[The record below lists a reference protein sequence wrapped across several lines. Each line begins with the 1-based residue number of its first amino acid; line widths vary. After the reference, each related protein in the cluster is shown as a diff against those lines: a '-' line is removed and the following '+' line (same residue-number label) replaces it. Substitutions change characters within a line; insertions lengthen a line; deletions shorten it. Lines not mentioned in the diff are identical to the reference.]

1 VPFGLT
7 IGAQVLS
14 RLLDQV
20 FQDLKFDFVYHYL
33 DDVVIYSESFEAHLE
48 HVQLALDRLR
58 MARLTV
64 KPEKVV
70 FATQEI
76 SFLGHLVS
84 PAGVRMTIPNVPEP
98 LGSSL
103 LLATLKA
110 LVVS

>member
-1 VPFGLT
+1 VPFGLAT
-7 IGAQVLS
+7 GAHVLT

-33 DDVVIYSESFEAHLE
+33 DDMVIYSESFEAHLE
-48 HVQLALDRLR
+48 HVRLALDCLR
-58 MARLTV
+58 MAELIV
-64 KPEKVV
+64 KPENVM
-70 FATQEI
+70 FAMKEI

-84 PAGVRMTIPNVPEP
+84 PAECVLIPNVPEP

-110 LVVS
+110 LVIS